1 MAELFRLSRTVERDP
16 AIDAWLDRQPLEMGS
31 IARKWLAQMRG
42 CGDDVREVMH
52 DGCPVACVQDAPFG
66 YVNIFTAH
74 MNVGFFT
81 GAMLQDPTGL
91 LEGTGKRMRHVKLK
105 PGREVSSDALN
116 ALIEAAYLDVKT
128 RLAAG

>member
-16 AIDAWLDRQPLEMGS
+16 AIDAWLDRQPPEMGS

-66 YVNIFTAH
+66 YVNIFTA
-74 MNVGFFT
+74 
-81 GAMLQDPTGL
+81 
-91 LEGTGKRMRHVKLK
+91 
-105 PGREVSSDALN
+105 
-116 ALIEAAYLDVKT
+116 I
-128 RLAAG
+128 